1 MVQEMTAWSPPFL
14 ISFAYSH
21 IFFNLLLNAKTQY
34 SIVIE
39 YQPFIKT
46 ILLTKKMYYYD
57 RFDSKFYAPPVHYT
71 TDKPT
76 GLVRWSKT
84 TIDPQ

>member
-1 MVQEMTAWSPPFL
+1 
-14 ISFAYSH
+14 
-21 IFFNLLLNAKTQY
+21 
-34 SIVIE
+34 
-39 YQPFIKT
+39 
-46 ILLTKKMYYYD
+46 MYYYD
-57 RFDSKFYAPPVHYT
+57 RFDSMFYAPPVHYT